1 MLEYPSGNVCGR
13 LIDLESAKSVGQ
25 RGRHARIS
33 KKARTVVR
41 VNQTRIT
48 QGRAKKEKKLMTKE
62 EVCVGVDVAKNTLDV
77 AFSSSEGI
85 RQFTNDHEG
94 ITNAGQY
101 ITGLKP
107 DRIIIEA
114 TGRLEIPLEVSENLR
129 W

>member
-1 MLEYPSGNVCGR
+1 VLEYLSGTGCGR
-13 LIDLESAKSVGQ
+13 LIDLESAKTVGQ

-48 QGRAKKEKKLMTKE
+48 QGWAKKEKKLMTKE

-85 RQFTNDHEG
+85 RQFTNDYEG
-94 ITNAGQY
+94 ITNAGQH
-101 ITGLKP
+101 IAGLKP
-107 DRIIIEA
+107 VSIIIETA
-114 TGRLEIPLEVSENLR
+114 GRLEMPLEVSENLR
-129 W
+129 L